1 MYFSDP
7 HPMKHCKWLCILLFF
22 SCTVQKINKTV
33 RTSDVFEKGHMGF
46 MLYDPVKDKTLVKL
60 NEAKYFIPASNT
72 KIFTFYS
79 SYKALGD
86 GYINGLN
93 YTYQGDSLIFWGT
106 GDPSLLHPDFKD
118 STVVNFLKKENKKLY
133 LVDNFEQ
140 LSSYGMG
147 WSWNWFPYYF
157 AAERSAMPI
166 YGNVLR
172 FSKRAELA
180 EASPYPKSVLLPLM
194 PSNRTP
200 PDNYFIQRDFKRNT
214 YEYAINKEKDSLTFA
229 TDKPFITSATLT
241 KNLLQEAVGKQITLL
256 ENKGI
261 TQGPHEK
268 LQTVKA
274 DSLYA
279 QMMKIS
285 DNFLAEQLMAL
296 VSDAVLDSINISEGI
311 SYAKKHFLADLPDE
325 PQWVDGSGLSPQNMF
340 TPRSVIKLLQ
350 KIHSEIP
357 MEKIKAY
364 FPAGGESGTIR
375 NWYPADPGQ
384 PAYIYA
390 KTGTLAMSTALSGFL
405 ITKSGKTLLF
415 STFFNNYTGSS
426 SVQKKELQKLLY
438 FIHDKY

>member
-1 MYFSDP
+1 MYFSETL
-7 HPMKHCKWLCILLFF
+7 PMKHCKWLCLLFFF

-46 MLYDPVKDKTLVKL
+46 MLYDPAKDKTLVKL

-72 KIFTFYS
+72 KIFTFYT

-93 YTYQGDSLIFWGT
+93 YTHKGDSLIFWGN

-118 STVVNFLKKENKKLY
+118 STVVNFLRQETKNLY

-140 LSSYGMG
+140 LSSYGPG

-157 AAERSAMPI
+157 AAERSPLPI
-166 YGNVLR
+166 YGNVMR
-172 FSKRAELA
+172 FSKKADSK
-180 EASPYPKSVLLPLM
+180 EAQAYPKSVLLPLL
-194 PSNRTP
+194 PAVEEHSG
-200 PDNYFIQRDFKRNT
+200 NYYIQRDFKKNT
-214 YEYAINKEKDSLTFA
+214 YEYALNREKDSLTFA
-229 TDKPFITSATLT
+229 TDKPFITSANLT
-241 KNLLQEAVGKQITLL
+241 RNLLQEAVGKKITLL
-256 ENKGI
+256 EDNGY
-261 TQGPHEK
+261 TQSAHEQ
-268 LQTVKA
+268 LPTVKA

-285 DNFLAEQLMAL
+285 DNFLAEQLMVL

-311 SYAKKHFLADLPDE
+311 AYAKKNWLADLPDE

-350 KIHSEIP
+350 KIHTEIP

-405 ITKSGKTLLF
+405 LTKSGKVLLF

-426 SVQKKELQKLLY
+426 SVQKTEMQKLLY

>member
-1 MYFSDP
+1 MLF
-7 HPMKHCKWLCILLFF
+7 FF

-33 RTSDVFEKGHMGF
+33 QTSDVFEKGHMGF

-72 KIFTFYS
+72 KIFTFYT

-86 GYINGLN
+86 GYIDGLN
-93 YTYQGDSLIFWGT
+93 YFSKGDSLIFWGT

-118 STVVNFLKKENKKLY
+118 STVVNFLIDSHKDLFMI
-133 LVDNFEQ
+133 DNFERV
-140 LSSYGMG
+140 SAYGSG

-172 FSKRAELA
+172 FSKKAELA
-180 EASPYPKSVLLPLM
+180 EATPYPKSVLLPLM
-194 PSNRTP
+194 PSSQTLSG
-200 PDNYFIQRDFKRNT
+200 NYFIQRDFRKNT
-214 YEYAINKEKDSLTFA
+214 YEYAINKEIDSLAFA
-229 TDKPFITSATLT
+229 TDKPFITSANLT
-241 KNLLQEAVGKQITLL
+241 RNLLQEAVGKQITLL
-256 ENKGI
+256 EDRGYSK
-261 TQGPHEK
+261 QAHQK
-268 LQTVKA
+268 LPTVKA

-285 DNFLAEQLMAL
+285 DNFLAEQLMVL
-296 VSDAVLDSINISEGI
+296 VSDAVLDSINIRAGI
-311 SYAKKHFLADLPDE
+311 SYAKEHYLADLPDE

-375 NWYPADPGQ
+375 NWYPADPGE
-384 PAYIYA
+384 PAYVYA

-426 SVQKKELQKLLY
+426 SVQKKELQNLLY

>member
-1 MYFSDP
+1 
-7 HPMKHCKWLCILLFF
+7 MKQIYWLFLFLLF
-22 SCTVQKINKTV
+22 SCTVQKVKKSV
-33 RTSDVFEKGHMGF
+33 YSSEVFEKGHMGF

-60 NEAKYFIPASNT
+60 NEGKYFIPASNT

-93 YTYQGDSLIFWGT
+93 YTYKGDSLIFWGT
-106 GDPSLLHPDFKD
+106 GDPSLLHPDFQD
-118 STVVNFLKKENKKLY
+118 STAVNFLRKDGRDLY
-133 LVDNFEQ
+133 MVDNFER
-140 LSSYGMG
+140 LSGYGPG

-157 AAERSAMPI
+157 AAERSALPI

-172 FSKRAELA
+172 YSKKVDEA
-180 EASPYPKSVLLPLM
+180 EAHAYPKSVLLPLL
-194 PSNRTP
+194 PSEKP
-200 PDNYFIQRDFKRNT
+200 LSGNYYIQRDFKKNT
-214 YEYAINKEKDSLTFA
+214 YEYALNTEKDSLSFA
-229 TDKPFITSATLT
+229 TDKPFLTSAALAR
-241 KNLLQEAVGKQITLL
+241 NLLQEAVGKEIVLVEDNGYT
-256 ENKGI
+256 NKPF
-261 TQGPHEK
+261 QK

-296 VSDAVLDSINISEGI
+296 VSDAVLDSIDMRGGI
-311 SYAKKHFLADLPDE
+311 RYAKENWLADLPDE

-350 KIHSEIP
+350 KIQAEIP

-384 PAYIYA
+384 PPYIYA
-390 KTGTLAMSTALSGFL
+390 KTGTLSMSSALSGYL
-405 ITKSGKTLLF
+405 LTKSGKVLIF

-426 SVQKKELQKLLY
+426 SVQKTEIQKVLY
-438 FIHDKY
+438 FIHDNY

>member
-1 MYFSDP
+1 
-7 HPMKHCKWLCILLFF
+7 MKHCIWLCLLLVF

-33 RTSDVFEKGHMGF
+33 RSSDVFEKGHMGF
-46 MLYDPVKDKTLVKL
+46 MLYDPVKGKTLVKL
-60 NEAKYFIPASNT
+60 NETKYFIPASNT
-72 KIFTFYS
+72 KIFTFYT

-93 YTYQGDSLIFWGT
+93 YTHKGDSLIFWGT

-118 STVVNFLKKENKKLY
+118 STVVDFLQDSPKELFM
-133 LVDNFEQ
+133 VDNFEQ
-140 LSSYGMG
+140 LSSYGPG
-147 WSWNWFPYYF
+147 WSWNWYPYYF
-157 AAERSAMPI
+157 AAERSPLPI

-172 FSKRAELA
+172 YSKTA
-180 EASPYPKSVLLPLM
+180 EAVNAEPYPNSVLLPLR
-194 PSNRTP
+194 PSAKIQSGS
-200 PDNYFIQRDFKRNT
+200 YFIQRDFKTNT
-214 YEYAINKEKDSLTFA
+214 YEYAFDREKDSLTFA
-229 TDKPFITSATLT
+229 TDKPFITSVNLAR
-241 KNLLQEAVGKQITLL
+241 NLLQEAVGKKITLL
-256 ENKGI
+256 ENEGY
-261 TQGPHEK
+261 TQSVHEK
-268 LQTVKA
+268 LPTIKA

-296 VSDAVLDSINISEGI
+296 VSDAVLDSINIRAGI
-311 SYAKKHFLADLPDE
+311 SYAKENYLADLPDE

-340 TPRSVIKLLQ
+340 TPRSVIKLLH
-350 KIHSEIP
+350 KIHTEIP

-405 ITKSGKTLLF
+405 LTKSGKVLLF

-426 SVQKKELQKLLY
+426 SVQKTEMQKLLY
-438 FIHDKY
+438 FIHDRY